1 MKKPNHNQFI
11 QTSITKILEEM
22 ITASRGVGDGIET
35 YAVYDYILQST
46 FLKMTGAQEQKFK
59 CICWE
64 LATNKLYNDIVKSN
78 DIEISNDKMDTIKS
92 IFQNLASNNY
102 DFGNNFLVIS
112 EKTLSK
118 YSEKFQVYKDLINQ
132 IKIYDSSFD
141 VGTFLQDSDKQ
152 KIIDENI
159 YTKIDNIL
167 EHTHFKSWLG
177 NRLIDFNANKIQKEN
192 FLVKPKPSDNNIIL
206 LSKELQERYTQLY
219 NYRNRCA
226 HNTLSYQQ
234 NLPTLDT
241 LRKEEY
247 KYENY
252 FVYFSILILIDEI
265 IMALYRK
272 YLEVLE

>member
-11 QTSITKILEEM
+11 QTSIAKILEEM

-64 LATNKLYNDIVKSN
+64 LATNDYEYRREFLRGKEKGMSHYDDKQNVYLELIEQIKKNDFNFNVDIFFSEEIEGVKRR
-78 DIEISNDKMDTIKS
+78 EKIKKGVRYYMKKVFENTNFA
-92 IFQNLASNNY
+92 IFGKKHY
-102 DFGNNFLVIS
+102 
-112 EKTLSK
+112 E
-118 YSEKFQVYKDLINQ
+118 
-132 IKIYDSSFD
+132 KIYDFFEHSVTKKHFA
-141 VGTFLQDSDKQ
+141 TNEQLFAKFN
-152 KIIDENI
+152 KEKDEEI
-159 YTKIDNIL
+159 A
-167 EHTHFKSWLG
+167 EC
-177 NRLIDFNANKIQKEN
+177 
-192 FLVKPKPSDNNIIL
+192 
-206 LSKELQERYTQLY
+206 LQERYTQLY

-265 IMALYRK
+265 IMALYKK

>member
-22 ITASRGVGDGIET
+22 ISASRGVGDGIET

-64 LATNKLYNDIVKSN
+64 LATNDYEYRYERYTKNPLG
-78 DIEISNDKMDTIKS
+78 EC
-92 IFQNLASNNY
+92 
-102 DFGNNFLVIS
+102 
-112 EKTLSK
+112 SK

-192 FLVKPKPSDNNIIL
+192 FLVKPKSSDNNIIL

-265 IMALYRK
+265 MMALYKK

>member
-64 LATNKLYNDIVKSN
+64 LATNDYEYRREFLRGKEKGMSHYDDKQNVYLELIEQIKKNDFSFNV
-78 DIEISNDKMDTIKS
+78 
-92 IFQNLASNNY
+92 
-102 DFGNNFLVIS
+102 NNFFAETIENNSKKIGRKKKIRKDICFYIKQVFENTNFAIWGKKYYRQFYVFIATLMT
-112 EKTLSK
+112 EK
-118 YSEKFQVYKDLINQ
+118 
-132 IKIYDSSFD
+132 
-141 VGTFLQDSDKQ
+141 
-152 KIIDENI
+152 
-159 YTKIDNIL
+159 
-167 EHTHFKSWLG
+167 HFATAKHLFVKP
-177 NRLIDFNANKIQKEN
+177 NEIQKS
-192 FLVKPKPSDNNIIL
+192 LCDI
-206 LSKELQERYTQLY
+206 YTQLY
-219 NYRNRCA
+219 HHRNRCA